1 MKSNGTVYWFEVT
14 ASFGV
19 GQAQEVLVRNT
30 ELISHHQL
38 EEFGKGQ
45 KETPHV

>member
-19 GQAQEVLVRNT
+19 GQGQEVLVRNT